1 MPHPSHRLPRSST
14 PALGQS
20 LDCNPPL
27 PLKLAVGEEFRA
39 SRLPTFIKGCC
50 FPPPQ
55 LPCCHH
61 HPTLAVARSHQM
73 RLEEPGLPH
82 LALDHTFTCHQ
93 PGKGCW
99 VLSPA
104 ATISRC
110 TLSSGLEVNR
120 AVTRQ
125 QTCQRSGS
133 LVIPPEKGHAESPK
147 RTGFC
152 VGSFSH
158 NCFAFTN

>member
-1 MPHPSHRLPRSST
+1 MPRPSHRLPHSFT
-14 PALGQS
+14 PALCQV

-39 SRLPTFIKGCC
+39 SRIPTFIKRCC
-50 FPPPQ
+50 FS
-55 LPCCHH
+55 LLTAIVAHH

-125 QTCQRSGS
+125 QTCQCSGS
-133 LVIPPEKGHAESPK
+133 LVIPPRERPCGES
-147 RTGFC
+147 
-152 VGSFSH
+152 
-158 NCFAFTN
+158 